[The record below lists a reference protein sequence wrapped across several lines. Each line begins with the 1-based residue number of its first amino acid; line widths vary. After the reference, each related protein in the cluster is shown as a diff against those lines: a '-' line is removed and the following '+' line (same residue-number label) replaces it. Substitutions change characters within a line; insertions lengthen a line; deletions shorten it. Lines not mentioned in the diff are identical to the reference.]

1 MKNIVAAADRIF
13 LLLTAIALFQLCH
26 AGMHW
31 IFSGTIAVAYF
42 LLLNRR
48 YAALELSIS

>member
-1 MKNIVAAADRIF
+1 MKKFDVAADRLF

-31 IFSGTIAVAYF
+31 ILSGTIAVAYY
-42 LLLNRR
+42 LLLDRR
-48 YAALELSIS
+48 YGALEHSVS